1 MRRTM
6 LILFAIAAGCVPSE
20 PSTHSEPLT
29 VYDTPPPT
37 PSQTDGGP
45 DLSCSLFG
53 APCKTTADCCMPENP
68 DPCGMQIVARGW
80 IAERTDGSLDTYGMN
95 VLGAAHAS
103 GGPGITKI
111 RVAFKRPMTM
121 GPHYQVLITG
131 YSPTGKAFMV
141 PRFGKHD
148 AFFEVVVPDD
158 WESFDFVVI
167 GL

>member
-1 MRRTM
+1 MKRLLT
-6 LILFAIAAGCVPSE
+6 ILVL
-20 PSTHSEPLT
+20 PL
-29 VYDTPPPT
+29 
-37 PSQTDGGP
+37 
-45 DLSCSLFG
+45 L
-53 APCKTTADCCMPENP
+53 TTFTSADCDGATVPAWTCVAPENP

>member
-1 MRRTM
+1 MMKRLLT
-6 LILFAIAAGCVPSE
+6 ILVLPLLTTFTGANCDGATIPSWTCV
-20 PSTHSEPLT
+20 
-29 VYDTPPPT
+29 
-37 PSQTDGGP
+37 
-45 DLSCSLFG
+45 
-53 APCKTTADCCMPENP
+53 APENP

>member
-53 APCKTTADCCMPENP
+53 APCKTTADCCIGSIKAKCLADACSP
-68 DPCGMQIVARGW
+68 DI
-80 IAERTDGSLDTYGMN
+80 
-95 VLGAAHAS
+95 
-103 GGPGITKI
+103 
-111 RVAFKRPMTM
+111 
-121 GPHYQVLITG
+121 
-131 YSPTGKAFMV
+131 
-141 PRFGKHD
+141 
-148 AFFEVVVPDD
+148 
-158 WESFDFVVI
+158 
-167 GL
+167 